1 MRTSTVTAAAFAG
14 VVAAQGAPSN
24 TTICDYYTT
33 ALLKNVTAENQA
45 TLLTLLVNTVVIG
58 NYTKLVI
65 EGVTWPDVAVPGIL
79 ANGTVDGE
87 DVNLLPYFNGGLASS
102 NRGGSSGVAINFL
115 DDGGAAPLMMNKP
128 ANGTSSNQ
136 YKLLTHLYQFFGTL
150 LGCSAQG
157 SGDAFPAY
165 GGQASMYKV
174 HKFMGLNTAEV
185 TYFIQQVGAAAAS
198 FGVAESDIT
207 KVADALN
214 GLFNVRCA
222 APAVAIPA
230 QGAQLQSMCIA
241 EDCKLAPN
249 ATCSSY
255 EPVVEPGVANATLAM
270 GEGNSS
276 STATAAAPSD
286 TSATETSSSSDS
298 PSGTGSES
306 APSSSISA
314 GAAVAHG
321 ASLVAGGLGLI
332 AFFL

>member
-1 MRTSTVTAAAFAG
+1 MRTSAVTAAAFAG

-58 NYTKLVI
+58 NYTKPVI
-65 EGVTWPDVAVPGIL
+65 EGVTWPDIMVPGIL

-87 DVNLLPYFNGGLASS
+87 DVNLLPYFNGGLLSN
-102 NRGGSSGVAINFL
+102 NRGGSSGVAVNFL
-115 DDGGAAPLMMNKP
+115 DDGGAVPLMMNKP
-128 ANGTSSNQ
+128 ANGTDSNQ
-136 YKLLTHLYQFFGTL
+136 YKLLTHLYGFFGTL

-157 SGDAFPAY
+157 SDAFPAY

-185 TYFIQQVGAAAAS
+185 TYFIQQVGMAAAS
-198 FGVAESDIT
+198 FGVADSDVT
-207 KVADALN
+207 KVGEALS

-222 APAVAIPA
+222 APATAIPA
-230 QGAQLQSMCIA
+230 QGPQLQSICITD
-241 EDCKLAPN
+241 DCKIAPN

-255 EPVVEPGVANATLAM
+255 EAVVEPGVANATLAM

-276 STATAAAPSD
+276 STASMSGPMSSMTG
-286 TSATETSSSSDS
+286 SATSGGEM
-298 PSGTGSES
+298 PSGTGSG
-306 APSSSISA
+306 SSPSIST
-314 GAAVAHG
+314 GAAVANG
-321 ASLVAGGLGLI
+321 ASLIAAGLGLF
-332 AFFL
+332 AFLL